1 MRQKVESRSGDLV
14 DQLCSMARI
23 DPGVDAFIGK
33 MDRWREEFILLRA
46 LCLEAGLEEGLKWR
60 QPCYMADGK
69 NVVVLQGFKEDCALG
84 FFQGVL
90 MQDPAGLM
98 FQPTQN
104 SQSARRVS
112 FRSAADIQGQHG
124 PLVELL
130 KEGARVAKS
139 GEKVQFKETDAFELP
154 AELEAAFAA
163 DAAFK
168 AAFGALTPG
177 RQRGYI
183 LHFSGAKQSATR
195 EARIRKHRERIL
207 LGKGLQDR

>member
-1 MRQKVESRSGDLV
+1 MTRT
-14 DQLCSMARI
+14 

-46 LCLEAGLEEGLKWR
+46 LCLEAGLEEGLKWH

-90 MQDPAGLM
+90 MKDPAGLM
-98 FQPTQN
+98 FQPTEN

-112 FRSAADIQGQHG
+112 FHSVGEIEARHDA
-124 PLVELL
+124 LVALL
-130 KEGARVAKS
+130 REGARVARS
-139 GEKVQFKETDAFELP
+139 GEKVSFKETAEFDMPDELRAAFE
-154 AELEAAFAA
+154 EDGTFEAAFSS
-163 DAAFK
+163 
-168 AAFGALTPG
+168 LTPG
-177 RQRGYI
+177 RQRGYV
-183 LHFSGAKQSATR
+183 LHFAGAKQSATR
-195 EARIRKHRERIL
+195 TARIEKHRDRIL